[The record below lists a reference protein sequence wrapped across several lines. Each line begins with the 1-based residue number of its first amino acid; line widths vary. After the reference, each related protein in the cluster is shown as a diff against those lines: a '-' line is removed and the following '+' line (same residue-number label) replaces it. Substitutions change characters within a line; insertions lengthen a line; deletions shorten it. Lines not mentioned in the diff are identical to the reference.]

1 MAGGSQVKNGLSVK
15 YKRKNVKMKKKSA
28 RASPAGETSQR
39 HRRDHAYFIG
49 NHCGRV
55 AGTLTCR
62 GEVAP
67 LLPHLCEL
75 GVRFCGLGQ
84 LLYLEDSALLADIV
98 GCEPKPI
105 TLKFRPK
112 PT

>member
-15 YKRKNVKMKKKSA
+15 SRRKNVKMKKKSA

-67 LLPHLCEL
+67 ATL
-75 GVRFCGLGQ
+75 VRAGGPFLRVRPAVIPGGQ
-84 LLYLEDSALLADIV
+84 CAA
-98 GCEPKPI
+98 
-105 TLKFRPK
+105 R
-112 PT
+112 